1 MSDRPAASSDS
12 DRRALRA
19 LARRLRPDADA
30 PAETVPPSRFVRL
43 APPARGHAPPPA
55 VSAPGDVDGS
65 AGWARLVEWCVVEL
79 GVEQAVLSDDRGL
92 VIAAAG
98 VDDPDRADGLAA
110 RLVTVFRQ
118 ADLLASGAT
127 PVVHIQLGE
136 QWLTA
141 LRVHPGP
148 DQLAL
153 GLVAVEP
160 VGAELRAA
168 VVAAFS
174 HKVDRP

>member
-1 MSDRPAASSDS
+1 MPDRPAASSDA
-12 DRRALRA
+12 DRLALRA
-19 LARRLRPDADA
+19 LARRLRPDADG
-30 PAETVPPSRFVRL
+30 PAEPAPPRQFVRL
-43 APPARGHAPPPA
+43 AAPPTTAPRDAA
-55 VSAPGDVDGS
+55 VAAPDDVDGS

-92 VIAAAG
+92 VIATAG
-98 VDDPDRADGLAA
+98 VSEAELADGLAA

-136 QWLTA
+136 RWLTA
-141 LRVHPGP
+141 LRVSPGP
-148 DQLAL
+148 HPLAL
-153 GLVAVEP
+153 GLVGLEP
-160 VGAELRAA
+160 LGAAARAA

-174 HKVDRP
+174 HKAGRR